1 MEEKDGLTGE
11 PQPEE
16 GAEVT
21 PEETPPETE
30 TPEKEEKE
38 VVEVVDDKPKPTK
51 HVPPPGHERWN
62 EVYKELRDT
71 GRKSA
76 EQAETIK
83 TFGEHNK
90 NLQDALDQMEDRFDE
105 QNIPDPVEDKEKH
118 AEYISRIARKQ
129 IERQNRPSP
138 IPKPPPQPQRPAID
152 RMRERVNTQIE
163 TMQLEHP
170 DYFDVVDPVEREM
183 ANDPIL
189 KKEIWSS
196 PNPPHAI
203 YDYGKK
209 KMAAAEKKRTQ
220 GIKQGHVEGGT
231 LPAGK
236 GGTTSLT
243 PEQKTVAAKL
253 GVSEKNYA
261 KQLEHIQGGK

>member
-16 GAEVT
+16 GAKVT

-30 TPEKEEKE
+30 TPEKEE
-38 VVEVVDDKPKPTK
+38 VVE
-51 HVPPPGHERWN
+51 
-62 EVYKELRDT
+62 KELEPAKHEPSPDHPRF
-71 GRKSA
+71 RKIYGDLKEA
-76 EQAETIK
+76 ERKIDGQTETLK

-138 IPKPPPQPQRPAID
+138 VPKPQLQPDRALID
-152 RMRERVNTQIE
+152 RMREKLNTQIE
-163 TMQLEHP
+163 DMQLEHS
-170 DYFDVVDPVEREM
+170 DYLAVVDPIDKEV

-189 KKEIWSS
+189 RKEIWSS
-196 PNPPHAI
+196 SNPPHAI

-261 KQLEHIQGGK
+261 KQLEHIQGGN